1 MNPESNPDDPLE
13 VQYGPKHPINLVEGG
28 LLHRLAGSDQVM
40 VNSLH
45 SQGVAKL
52 ADGVTVEAVAED
64 GLIELHESGLEV
76 TPAGR
81 LLLRAVAMAFD
92 QYLPWDVRSGQF
104 SRVI

>member
-1 MNPESNPDDPLE
+1 YKIDFNEFFALE
-13 VQYGPKHPINLVEGG
+13 
-28 LLHRLAGSDQVM
+28 LHELQ
-40 VNSLH
+40 
-45 SQGVAKL
+45 QQ
-52 ADGVTVEAVAED
+52 AED